1 MNLVDK
7 FTPVVAIPPQAG
19 AAITGDYISLKQA
32 NHVAVMVTINQANAA
47 TVAITIEQATD
58 VSGTSSKALAK
69 DVPIYLTADAATS
82 DIPARQTAGVAYTT
96 TADVKQK
103 VVVFEIDAEDLD
115 GGVGEGAGVEGAE
128 GEGGGV
134 GGEVEEA
141 ELVVAGGA
149 GGDGERVGA
158 GLREDEGAGIG

>member
-7 FTPVVAIPPQAG
+7 FVPVVAIPPQAG

-82 DIPARQTAGVAYTT
+82 DIPARQTNGVAYTT

-103 VVVFEIDAEDLD
+103 VVVFEIDVEDLD
-115 GGVGEGAGVEGAE
+115 VTNGFDCITVKTGASNAANITSAMYL
-128 GEGGGV
+128 V
-134 GGEVEEA
+134 GGTRYSGKSVI
-141 ELVVAGGA
+141 V
-149 GGDGERVGA
+149 D
-158 GLREDEGAGIG
+158 